1 MLIVSIR
8 SSLCYES
15 RTVKEELAHVN
26 KINYEQ
32 LVKDFPT
39 INNKSKKMNFTQNIR
54 VYSVF
59 QSDNSVF
66 LIFMIFLTLDD

>member
-15 RTVKEELAHVN
+15 RTVEEELAHVN

-59 QSDNSVF
+59 QSENKKSN
-66 LIFMIFLTLDD
+66 